1 LATPD
6 LVYTTLGFRHFNFF
20 DINSILFDESVRPSI
35 KALKLSTIMLTH
47 FELVNIGRLCLL
59 ICDAEGEIKAF
70 LPFFHFLKATLYTNG
85 NEIKKKKN
93 SMRISFKYQAVFA
106 IFYSTKYF
114 FLIYVWVIVSLLVD
128 DWCLQKFSLPFLF
141 TQSNGYLFAPKS
153 IESDLSNQKVF
164 SKNKE
169 FTFLS
174 LCLTLKF

>member
-1 LATPD
+1 MATPD

-59 ICDAEGEIKAF
+59 ICDSEGEIKAF

-85 NEIKKKKN
+85 NEIKKKN
-93 SMRISFKYQAVFA
+93 SMRIFFKYQAVFA
-106 IFYSTKYF
+106 IFYLTKYF
-114 FLIYVWVIVSLLVD
+114 FNLRLGYCIALCTVD

-141 TQSNGYLFAPKS
+141 TQSNGYLFARKS

-169 FTFLS
+169 FAFCPYVS
-174 LCLTLKF
+174 L

>member
-85 NEIKKKKN
+85 NEIKK
-93 SMRISFKYQAVFA
+93 RILWGFPLSIRQCLRFFIQQS
-106 IFYSTKYF
+106 IFFNLRLSYCIAPRRWLMPPKA
-114 FLIYVWVIVSLLVD
+114 
-128 DWCLQKFSLPFLF
+128 LF
-141 TQSNGYLFAPKS
+141 TFFIYS
-153 IESDLSNQKVF
+153 I
-164 SKNKE
+164 
-169 FTFLS
+169 
-174 LCLTLKF
+174 